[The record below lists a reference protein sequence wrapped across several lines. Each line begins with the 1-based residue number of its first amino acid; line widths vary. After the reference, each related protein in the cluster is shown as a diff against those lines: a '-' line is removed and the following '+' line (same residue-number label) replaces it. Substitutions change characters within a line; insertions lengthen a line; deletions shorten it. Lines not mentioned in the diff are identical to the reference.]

1 MFNEY
6 TIYSLMKLRKE
17 ETERNVQNTWK
28 YYNNGSEIN
37 DHKEINVH
45 SNLSIKPCCECTC

>member
-6 TIYSLMKLRKE
+6 TVYSLMKLRKE

-28 YYNNGSEIN
+28 YYNNGTEIN

>member
-6 TIYSLMKLRKE
+6 TVYSLLKLRKE

-28 YYNNGSEIN
+28 YYNNGTEIN
-37 DHKEINVH
+37 DQKEIIVH
-45 SNLSIKPCCECTC
+45 SNLPIKPCCECTC